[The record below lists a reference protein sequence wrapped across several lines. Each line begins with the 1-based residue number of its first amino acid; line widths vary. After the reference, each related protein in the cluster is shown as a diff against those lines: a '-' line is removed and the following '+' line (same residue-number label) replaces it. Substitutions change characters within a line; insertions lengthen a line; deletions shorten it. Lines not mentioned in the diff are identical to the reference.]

1 MTLEHALLQ
10 TIGYGHVRDA
20 AIEGEHA
27 PMGTEPVAALH
38 ILCRPGK
45 QQLTEAKTCNK
56 DVGFADLAR
65 LQVDPVDGVTGV
77 VDFYALARLKFS
89 RRDRRFPV
97 LRKLAVKLLPEI

>member
-10 TIGYGHVRDA
+10 TIRYGHVRDA
-20 AIEGEHA
+20 AVEGEHA

-45 QQLTEAKTCNK
+45 EQLTETKTCNK

-65 LQVDPVDGVTGV
+65 LEFDPVDGVTGV
-77 VDFYALARLKFS
+77 VDFYALAGSNS
-89 RRDRRFPV
+89 RAVTAASRYCGN
-97 LRKLAVKLLPEI
+97 LR